1 MDEWRTVA
9 KPPRRS
15 KRPSASATSSQTVGD
30 VKKFLSTWK
39 TQECTNKLGHDW
51 LQCAFFHKG
60 GVDQRRNPYE
70 IPYLPDEADLTGP
83 EKAYHPLNFHTKFC
97 EAFCR
102 GAKCKYGEYCAFAHD
117 ELQQPSKYE
126 EEMKQKLYPT
136 KSRLQIKEFLPE
148 MSEEVVQP
156 PKILRSQLFEEAA
169 DSSRR
174 VVCLPLTCLEVK
186 VLQNPKMTL
195 WKQIKD
201 VELESMC
208 QFQLKWNEMDAVTL
222 QIQGPEQNV
231 RDAQLEVERHLRPMR
246 PKYDETKRKGY
257 HARVIELLSNRLKTD
272 GPEPFTDSK
281 NSDLVSLR
289 IDRQKEEVEV
299 WTSPP
304 RQDRSR
310 VAFFVFV
317 SSTSYFKFILEHDAK
332 NYQGRWGA
340 DERAGG
346 PRGRVRCRSA
356 LDLFALWAL
365 ANCFLRLSRRRIAGV
380 GGPGWSERGRV
391 RPWVS
396 RAGPHSM
403 SYPMNS
409 FSLGS
414 PVHINPVTSR
424 PRESDWAMMLGTL
437 QRICE
442 QLQVLTDVEQSMG
455 ELQAAMGLV
464 QGSLVFQ
471 SQVIEQVRTVVCLAP
486 SQTGTAGTESF
497 ELGEECSEP
506 SVKQAPSNDPPM
518 LPLVPGQVAQPVQH
532 SAPPGPEGCPSASP
546 RTPGGASSR
555 SVRFQKPQKAASKNP
570 KKFLRKPSPL
580 VMRPALSKHTAT
592 VNQLEACVA
601 QDAARR
607 DWDCWDPR
615 DRDEVWTDAD
625 SMICAARFWLLF
637 VGILGFRNATA
648 GSVWFALISLPL
660 LAQIVT
666 LVYFTA
672 RGQADFH
679 HTGITLC
686 YMVGSTLASWSMR
699 QAEIHLLLGAVRRR
713 AVRMRKQNWV
723 NFWTKQR
730 DAEADEARK
739 IGLSQRLAECLAQA
753 NAGVPRQRLDT
764 SLLTSIFFSSA
775 GVSCTAVVYAQ
786 LHLVAGMD
794 LAIDSFSIKLV
805 FFHPESP
812 VMTQSALQMAFFL
825 GWLFPPVLLFLYAMM
840 LVKNERRDRDL
851 ELFAF
856 WIVK

>member
-299 WTSPP
+299 WSLNLPGVRKP
-304 RQDRSR
+304 QEVFGQIDWWVRDSR
-310 VAFFVFV
+310 YDTLLTCEGCRDECTRDEGVTCSGEKPHFFCAECLERMLKSQLHALGAQKGSALCAICHQEVEDGDIAKSCGKEIWKEFQKAVIDAQVAANVQKMQQAF
-317 SSTSYFKFILEHDAK
+317 
-332 NYQGRWGA
+332 
-340 DERAGG
+340 DERLQKKVEELMESYGNEEEQVKMQADQWAKEARNYALNLHCPHCKQVYSEFDGCMALECAHCHG
-346 PRGRVRCRSA
+346 HFCGYCHKALQSSRGAHDHVRECDANLTSNGSYYATADQIRDAQRRFRVKQ
-356 LDLFALWAL
+356 LKKF
-365 ANCFLRLSRRRIAGV
+365 F
-380 GGPGWSERGRV
+380 EEKK
-391 RPWVS
+391 
-396 RAGPHSM
+396 M
-403 SYPMNS
+403 K
-409 FSLGS
+409 
-414 PVHINPVTSR
+414 
-424 PRESDWAMMLGTL
+424 
-437 QRICE
+437 QRI
-442 QLQVLTDVEQSMG
+442 
-455 ELQAAMGLV
+455 
-464 QGSLVFQ
+464 
-471 SQVIEQVRTVVCLAP
+471 
-486 SQTGTAGTESF
+486 
-497 ELGEECSEP
+497 
-506 SVKQAPSNDPPM
+506 
-518 LPLVPGQVAQPVQH
+518 
-532 SAPPGPEGCPSASP
+532 
-546 RTPGGASSR
+546 
-555 SVRFQKPQKAASKNP
+555 
-570 KKFLRKPSPL
+570 
-580 VMRPALSKHTAT
+580 
-592 VNQLEACVA
+592 
-601 QDAARR
+601 
-607 DWDCWDPR
+607 
-615 DRDEVWTDAD
+615 
-625 SMICAARFWLLF
+625 
-637 VGILGFRNATA
+637 RNATIIELGKDLEDLQVDPA
-648 GSVWFALISLPL
+648 ALVLSLAICKASVGRFKPSCA
-660 LAQIVT
+660 
-666 LVYFTA
+666 
-672 RGQADFH
+672 
-679 HTGITLC
+679 TLC
-686 YMVGSTLASWSMR
+686 RAF
-699 QAEIHLLLGAVRRR
+699 ARRGRAR
-713 AVRMRKQNWV
+713 AVPQV
-723 NFWTKQR
+723 T
-730 DAEADEARK
+730 
-739 IGLSQRLAECLAQA
+739 
-753 NAGVPRQRLDT
+753 
-764 SLLTSIFFSSA
+764 
-775 GVSCTAVVYAQ
+775 
-786 LHLVAGMD
+786 
-794 LAIDSFSIKLV
+794 
-805 FFHPESP
+805 HPP
-812 VMTQSALQMAFFL
+812 
-825 GWLFPPVLLFLYAMM
+825 G
-840 LVKNERRDRDL
+840 
-851 ELFAF
+851 
-856 WIVK
+856 